1 MLYFNIICA
10 QNKEAVPPLFA
21 GKQPL
26 LLIIVFQKWVYS
38 TTAPLFALETSFA

>member
-1 MLYFNIICA
+1 MLYFNIICV
-10 QNKEAVPPLFA
+10 QNKEAAPLFA